1 MSEALLDGA
10 GAGKIGRTK
19 TMNRLRL
26 TTYASIVILSL
37 AIIAIVAAIEAK
49 PNQGSTPKN
58 QVAKRSNNRLVVH
71 EWGTFTSIA
80 GKNGTSLE
88 WRPLNGASD
97 LPSFVY
103 DMSGLSGAG
112 LRSGQRCIKCNLEA
126 LVRMETPVIY
136 FYADRETSV
145 SVRLSFSK
153 GKITEWYPQARMIYG
168 STPGDEIDWGRLT
181 VLPGAQEN
189 FPVETKP
196 SHYYPA
202 RETDAAPLRICTI
215 KGEQREKFLFYRGVG
230 TFDQPLTVELD
241 DHGIVAKDTSAE
253 SIPQLILFENRGG
266 NIGYQVRSSLDGEMV
281 LDRPELG
288 QTQESLERDL
298 GAMLVAQGLYEKEA
312 LAMIKTWRDSW
323 FEEGLRAF
331 YIVPRKLTDS
341 ILPLTIEPE
350 PSEIS
355 RVLVGRIEII
365 TPEMKKEIES
375 LLSDSSRDVN
385 DVAEQIIRRHGRFAE
400 PVLKDALENTS
411 DPELRTRIQQII
423 TYAGR
428 NPH

>member
-1 MSEALLDGA
+1 
-10 GAGKIGRTK
+10 
-19 TMNRLRL
+19 MNRSLL
-26 TTYASIVILSL
+26 ATYASVLVLLVSMITL
-37 AIIAIVAAIEAK
+37 VAVREAM
-49 PNQGSTPKN
+49 PAQRTTENSQI
-58 QVAKRSNNRLVVH
+58 AKRANNRLVVH

-80 GKNGTSLE
+80 GKNGVSLE

-103 DMSGLSGAG
+103 DSSALSGAG
-112 LRSGQRCIKCNLEA
+112 FRSGQRCIKCNLEA

-145 SVRLSFSK
+145 SVRVALSK
-153 GKITEWYPQARMIYG
+153 GRITEWYPQARMVYG
-168 STPGDEIDWGRLT
+168 STPGDGIDWGRLT
-181 VLPGAQEN
+181 VLPGAEEN

-215 KGEQREKFLFYRGVG
+215 KGEQHEKFLFYRGVG
-230 TFDQPLTVELD
+230 TFEQPLTVKLD
-241 DHGIVAKDTSAE
+241 DRGVVAKNTSAE

-266 NIGYQVRSSLDGEMV
+266 NIGYQVRNSLDREIV
-281 LDRPELG
+281 LDRPTLG
-288 QTQESLERDL
+288 QNQESLERDL

-331 YIVPRKLTDS
+331 YIVPRTVTDS
-341 ILPLTIEPE
+341 IIPLTIEPQ
-350 PSEIS
+350 PSEVS

-365 TPEMKKEIES
+365 TPEMEKEIMS
-375 LLSDSSRDVN
+375 SLSDSSRDL
-385 DVAEQIIRRHGRFAE
+385 DEVAEEIMRKHGRFAE
-400 PVLKDALENTS
+400 PVLKDVLEKTS
-411 DPELRTRIQQII
+411 DPDLRTRVQQII
-423 TYAGR
+423 NYAGS
-428 NPH
+428 NPR